1 MRLRIQERRMSEGL
15 PYEDAF
21 CPSPPWTRNGYEL
34 TRSMHLLPRSTFF
47 KSDCPR
53 GYALLS
59 TKWDCCSF
67 AFSWGK
73 CLEDHLSEKKF
84 LAESNPRLSQPK
96 TKRSRGGKIRSQ
108 TDYLNSLP
116 DRAHWIELELLFLS
130 FEKGSLSVKKS
141 LTQKHESKDSL
152 SKQLS
157 EMHRKLSRAKE
168 AAYKA
173 QLFYYT
179 SII

>member
-1 MRLRIQERRMSEGL
+1 MLF
-15 PYEDAF
+15 A
-21 CPSPPWTRNGYEL
+21 PWTRNGYEL
-34 TRSMHLLPRSTFF
+34 TRSMHPLPRSTFF

-73 CLEDHLSEKKF
+73 CLEDHLSERKF

-96 TKRSRGGKIRSQ
+96 TKRSRGGKIRSL

-116 DRAHWIELELLFLS
+116 DRAHWIELELLVLW
-130 FEKGSLSVKKS
+130 EGISLCKERNPWLRSTNLKIPSQSSYLKCI
-141 LTQKHESKDSL
+141 ESCWMPS
-152 SKQLS
+152 
-157 EMHRKLSRAKE
+157 
-168 AAYKA
+168 
-173 QLFYYT
+173 
-179 SII
+179 